1 MFKFSYPDNLQAYTP
16 VRALTGTFWDL
27 LNRNVP
33 GKIIFEVKAENVM
46 EADKQFQLATGINPD
61 KAQHIGREVTKV

>member
-1 MFKFSYPDNLQAYTP
+1 MAFN
-16 VRALTGTFWDL
+16 WDL

-33 GKIIFEVKAENVM
+33 GKIVFEIEDEDIV